1 MAATRL
7 IPRKVE
13 KVWGRCDLPA
23 PFGDG
28 SIGGALLGE
37 IWFEDA
43 EGQDHPLLVK
53 YLFTS
58 ERLSI
63 QVHPDDEAARRAGEL
78 RGKEEA
84 WFIADAQ
91 PGASLGLGL
100 TRRVSSEVLA
110 SAARDGSI
118 ESLVDWR
125 PAFAGE
131 VLYSPA
137 GTIHALGAGLTVIE
151 VQQNADVT
159 YRLYD
164 YGRPR
169 ELHIDDAVK
178 VANRGP
184 YQPLVRRYVR
194 PDGREILAEG
204 RAFVLERWRGPQVCM
219 LRAPADSPLWL
230 IPAEGI
236 GGLDGHLLEMGGV
249 WLVRGEAELS
259 LETGSVL
266 LVAYPGSKV
275 VNGLFG

>member
-1 MAATRL
+1 MATDRS
-7 IPRKVE
+7 E
-13 KVWGRCDLPA
+13 GA
-23 PFGDG
+23 P
-28 SIGGALLGE
+28 LGE
-37 IWFEDA
+37 IWFENT
-43 EGQDHPLLVK
+43 EGQNYPLLVK

-63 QVHPDDEAARRAGEL
+63 QVHPDDEAARRAGQL

-84 WFIADAQ
+84 WFVVDAR

-100 TRRVSSEVLA
+100 TRHVSREVLA

-125 PAFAGE
+125 SASAGD

-137 GTIHALGAGLTVIE
+137 GTIHALGAGLIVIE

-169 ELHIDDAVK
+169 ELHIDEAVE
-178 VANRGP
+178 VANRAP
-184 YQPLVRRYVR
+184 YQASVRRYVR
-194 PDGREILAEG
+194 PIGREVLAEG
-204 RAFVLERWRGPQVCM
+204 RAFVLERWRGPQVRM
-219 LRAPADSPLWL
+219 LRAPPDFPLWL
-230 IPAEGI
+230 IPAEGV
-236 GGLDGHLLEMGGV
+236 GGLDGELLELGGV

-259 LETGSVL
+259 LETDSVL
-266 LVAYPGSKV
+266 LVAYPGPEA